1 MSKISCDIVKDML
14 PLYYDNI
21 CSNDSKQM
29 VEEHLIECDD
39 CKRELE
45 GLEDALK
52 ISMDEIA
59 SNRNEGSVIKH
70 ISSIWNRSRVMSF
83 IKGVLISMILL
94 LLITLGY
101 QWNII
106 HVPIDVVTIGNVSKL
121 ADGKIVYYMELT
133 DGYDLNRVKYHMDNE
148 GNFYMTPLRPVIKQ
162 QSHPSNTMVKG
173 YEFFDIEAQEL
184 NHNGREIKA
193 LYYGTPKENILIWKE
208 GMDLPKAS
216 REIEDMFRFN

>member
-1 MSKISCDIVKDML
+1 MSKLPCDVVKDIL
-14 PLYYDNI
+14 PLYYDDV

-29 VEEHLIECDD
+29 IEEHLTECEG

-45 GLEDALK
+45 GLEEALK
-52 ISMDEIA
+52 IPMGEVN
-59 SNRNEGSVIKH
+59 SNREEGNIIKQ

-83 IKGVLISMILL
+83 IKGVFISVILL

-106 HVPIDVVTIGNVSKL
+106 QVPIDVVTIGNVSKL
-121 ADGKIVYYMELT
+121 ADGRIVYYVELK
-133 DGYDLNRVKYHMDNE
+133 DGYDLNQLNYHMDNE

-162 QSHPSNTMVKG
+162 QAHPSNTMVKG
-173 YEFFDIEAQEL
+173 YEYFDIEAQEL

-193 LYYGTPKENILIWKE
+193 LYYGNSKENILIWKK
-208 GMDLPKAS
+208 GMDIPRAS
-216 REIEDMFRFN
+216 REVESMFQFN